1 LIVEVPMRVCKLF
14 LGGRWEDGAAAPL
27 AVDSPFDGST
37 VSSVARASAG
47 QISAAAD
54 TAASAVKVMA
64 DLSPEKRAK
73 ILEGAR
79 EHLLTH
85 REEIAA
91 LIVEE
96 AGKPVSLARVEVDR
110 AADTFLAAAH
120 VARYPVIEARD
131 LGGFASGTGRLAL
144 VRRVPVGPV
153 LAISPFNFPL
163 NLVVHKLAPAV
174 AAGCPVVLKP
184 ASQTPSAA
192 LAAAEAL
199 EAGGLPAGGL
209 SVLPSRAA
217 DFEALVTDRR
227 FRLLTFTGS
236 AEVGWALKKKAWD
249 KKVTLELGGNAGVI
263 VEPDAGDLA
272 DVSTRIAVAASAF
285 AGQSCISVQR
295 IYVHEFLYAEMR
307 RLLADAFRAVP
318 TGDPSHPRTL
328 CGPMIDGPNADR
340 VMDWI
345 GKAKAAGGKILA
357 GGSRAGAV
365 VEPTLLEGVPKDQ
378 PVVADEI
385 FGPAAVL
392 ACYSDFGEALAEV
405 DDSRFGLQAGVFT
418 KDVTK
423 IRRAWERLEV
433 GGLIQGDVPTWR
445 SDPMPYGGAKESGT
459 GREGPAF
466 TWREMTEER
475 LLVLK

>member
-1 LIVEVPMRVCKLF
+1 MRVPKLF
-14 LGGRWEDGAAAPL
+14 LGGRWEEGSAPPL
-27 AVDSPFDGST
+27 AIDSPFDGRR
-37 VSSVARASAG
+37 VASVARASAA

-54 TAASAVKVMA
+54 TAASSVKVMA
-64 DLSPEKRAK
+64 GLSPERRAR

-79 EHLLTH
+79 EHLLAH

-96 AGKPVSLARVEVDR
+96 AGKPVSLARTEVDR

-120 VARYPVIEARD
+120 VARYPAIEARD
-131 LGGFASGTGRLAL
+131 LGGFGSGTGRLAL

-163 NLVVHKLAPAV
+163 NLVCHKLAPAV

-184 ASQTPSAA
+184 ASQTPSPA

-199 EAGGLPAGGL
+199 EAGGLPPGGL
-209 SVLPSRAA
+209 SVLPSKAS
-217 DFEALVTDRR
+217 DFEALVADRR

-236 AEVGWALKKKAWD
+236 AEVGWGLKKKAWD

-272 DVSTRIAVAASAF
+272 DVASRIAVAASAF

-295 IYVHEFLYAEMR
+295 IFVHESLYDEMR
-307 RLLADAFRAVP
+307 RLLAEAFRAVP
-318 TGDPSHPRTL
+318 AGDPAHARTL
-328 CGPMIDGPNADR
+328 CGPMIDTANADR

-345 GKAKAAGGKILA
+345 GKAAAAGGKVLA
-357 GGSRAGAV
+357 GGERSGAV
-365 VEPTLLEGVPKDQ
+365 VLPTLLEEVPKGQ
-378 PVVADEI
+378 PIVADEV

-392 ACYSDFGEALAEV
+392 ARYADFGEALEAV

-418 KDVTK
+418 NDVTK

-459 GREGPAF
+459 GKEGPAYTF
-466 TWREMTEER
+466 REMTEER

>member
-1 LIVEVPMRVCKLF
+1 
-14 LGGRWEDGAAAPL
+14 
-27 AVDSPFDGST
+27 
-37 VSSVARASAG
+37 VARASAA
-47 QISAAAD
+47 QIAEAADAAAG
-54 TAASAVKVMA
+54 ASRAMA
-64 DLSPEKRAK
+64 DLSPEKRAL

-79 EHLLTH
+79 EHLLK
-85 REEIAA
+85 RKEEIAA

-96 AGKPVSLARVEVDR
+96 AGKPLSLARTEVDR
-110 AADTFLAAAH
+110 AADTFLAASH
-120 VARYPVIEARD
+120 VARYPAIKARD
-131 LGGFASGTGRLAL
+131 LGGFGSGAGRIAL

-163 NLVVHKLAPAV
+163 NLVCHKLAPAV

-184 ASQTPSAA
+184 ASQTPSPA

-199 EAGGLPAGGL
+199 EAAGLPKGGL

-217 DFEALVTDRR
+217 DLEPLVVDRR

-236 AEVGWALKKKAWD
+236 AEVGWALKRKAWD

-272 DVSTRIAVAASAF
+272 DVASRIAVAASAY

-295 IYVHEFLYAEMR
+295 IYVQDSIYDEMR
-307 RLLADAFRAVP
+307 KLLAEAFRAVP
-318 TGDPSHPRTL
+318 SGDPSLAKTL
-328 CGPMIDGPNADR
+328 CGPMIDGGNADR

-345 GKAKAAGGKILA
+345 GKAVAAGGKVLA
-357 GGSRAGAV
+357 GGARTGAV
-365 VEPTLLEGVPKDQ
+365 VEPTLLEEVPPDQ
-378 PVVADEI
+378 PVVSDEI

-392 ACYSDFGEALAEV
+392 SRYSDFGEALTAV
-405 DDSRFGLQAGVFT
+405 DDSRFGLQAGIFT
-418 KDVTK
+418 RDVTK

-459 GREGPAF
+459 GREGPAY

>member
-1 LIVEVPMRVCKLF
+1 MRVRKLF
-14 LGGRWEDGAAAPL
+14 LGGHWDQGVAGDL
-27 AVDSPFDGST
+27 AIASPFHGNQ
-37 VSSVARASAG
+37 VAKVARASAA
-47 QISAAAD
+47 QIAAAAD
-54 TAASAVKVMA
+54 AATAAARTMA
-64 DLSPEKRAK
+64 ELSPERRAS

-79 EHLLTH
+79 AHLLAH
-85 REEIAA
+85 KEEIAA
-91 LIVEE
+91 LVVEE
-96 AGKPVSLARVEVDR
+96 AGKPVSLARAEVDR

-120 VARYPVIEARD
+120 VARYPAIEARD
-131 LGGFASGTGRLAL
+131 LGGFGSGAGRLAL

-163 NLVVHKLAPAV
+163 NLVCHKLAPAV

-184 ASQTPSAA
+184 ASQTPSPA
-192 LAAAEAL
+192 LAVAEAL
-199 EAGGLPAGGL
+199 EAAGLPEGGL

-236 AEVGWALKKKAWD
+236 AEVGWGLKKKAWD

-263 VEPDAGDLA
+263 VEPDAGDLK
-272 DVSTRIAVAASAF
+272 DVATRIAVAATAF

-295 IYVHEFLYAEMR
+295 IYVHQSIHQEMQS
-307 RLLADAFRAVP
+307 LLRDAFQGIPV
-318 TGDPSHPRTL
+318 GDPGDPKTL
-328 CGPMIDGPNADR
+328 CGPMIDTANADR

-345 GKAKAAGGKILA
+345 AKAQAAGGKILA
-357 GGSRAGAV
+357 GGTRDGSV
-365 VEPTLLEGVPKDQ
+365 VRPTLLEEVPADQ
-378 PVVADEI
+378 PVVSDEV
-385 FGPAAVL
+385 FGPVAVL
-392 ACYSDFGEALAEV
+392 VPYADFGEALAAV

-418 KDVTK
+418 RDVTK

-445 SDPMPYGGAKESGT
+445 CDPMPYGGAKESGT
-459 GREGPAF
+459 GREGPAY

>member
-1 LIVEVPMRVCKLF
+1 MRVQKLF
-14 LGGRWEDGAAAPL
+14 LGGRWEEGAAGEL
-27 AVDSPFDGST
+27 AVASPYHGGQ
-37 VSSVARASAG
+37 VSSVARASAA
-47 QISAAAD
+47 QIAAAADASAAA
-54 TAASAVKVMA
+54 TRTMA
-64 DLSPEKRAK
+64 ELSPERKAS

-79 EHLLTH
+79 AHLLQ
-85 REEIAA
+85 RKEEIAA
-91 LIVEE
+91 LLVEE

-110 AADTFLAAAH
+110 AADTFLASAH
-120 VARYPVIEARD
+120 VARYPAVEAKD
-131 LGGFASGTGRLAL
+131 LGGFGSGAGRLAL

-163 NLVVHKLAPAV
+163 NLVCHKLAPAV

-184 ASQTPSAA
+184 ASQTPSPA
-192 LAAAEAL
+192 LAVAEAL
-199 EAGGLPAGGL
+199 EAAGLPEGGL
-209 SVLPSRAA
+209 SVLPSRASDLEPLA
-217 DFEALVTDRR
+217 SDRR

-236 AEVGWALKKKAWD
+236 AEVGWGLKRKAWD
-249 KKVTLELGGNAGVI
+249 KRVTLELGGNAGII

-272 DVSTRIAVAASAF
+272 DVATRIAVAASAF

-295 IYVHEFLYAEMR
+295 IFVQDGIYAEMK
-307 RLLADAFRAVP
+307 RLLAEAFRAVP
-318 TGDPSHPRTL
+318 AGDPSEPRTL
-328 CGPMIDGPNADR
+328 CGPMIDAANADR

-345 GKAKAAGGKILA
+345 GKAVAAGGKVLA
-357 GGSRAGAV
+357 GGKRNGAV
-365 VEPTLLEGVPKDQ
+365 VDPTLLEEVPPDQ
-378 PVVADEI
+378 PIVADEV
-385 FGPAAVL
+385 FGPVAVL
-392 ACYSDFGEALAEV
+392 ARYSDFGDALAAV

-445 SDPMPYGGAKESGT
+445 SDPMPYGGARESGT
-459 GREGPAF
+459 GREGPAY